1 MHRHTKEWIKAKGR
15 YSSGAGPSQKK
26 APRGRRRSD
35 PLADLWDAER
45 QHQLPG
51 PSAYSEKCNDGAIQR
66 SI

>member
-1 MHRHTKEWIKAKGR
+1 VHRHTKEWIKAKGR
-15 YSSGAGPSQKK
+15 YSSPARGPSQKK
-26 APRGRRRSD
+26 ARRGRRRSD

-51 PSAYSEKCNDGAIQR
+51 PSPYSEKSDGAIQS